1 MSLSEYYMKRCLEL
15 AKKGIPSTRPNPS
28 VGAVLVHDGV
38 IIGEGYT
45 SPFGGH
51 HGEVNCINS
60 VKQIELIQ
68 YSTLYV
74 SLEPCSH
81 TGKTPPCADLIVKS
95 QIPKVVIG
103 CLDTFSEVS
112 GKGIERLRQ
121 NGVEV
126 EVNILEKECREL
138 NKRFFTFHEKQRPF
152 ITLKWAETADNFIA
166 PTTELHETERWITGE
181 KANQFSHSLRSTEM
195 AILIGKNTV
204 FADNPSLTTRNFSG
218 GNPVRIVIDKIG
230 KNTVFA
236 DNPSLTTRNFSG
248 GNPVRIVIDKRLESW
263 KSPRDFF
270 IYQEEAPTWIV
281 NEERNFRENTVE
293 GIQISFEGDILA
305 QLMTILY
312 ERNIQSLLVEGGQIT
327 LQQFIDT
334 GMWDEAFVISST
346 KTFQNG
352 VKAPRFSAMS
362 HTVFNTGHDRVTHY
376 KNTDF

>member
-218 GNPVRIVIDKIG
+218 GNPVRIVIDK
-230 KNTVFA
+230 
-236 DNPSLTTRNFSG
+236 
-248 GNPVRIVIDKRLESW
+248 RLESW

-352 VKAPRFSAMS
+352 VKAPRFSTMS